1 MTSETDKHRAVF
13 LAAVMLLSVVVGTVA
28 FSGSAAAIGDPQA
41 DGASITNTSVV
52 ETSNNTH
59 AVELNA

>member
-41 DGASITNTSVV
+41 DGVV
-52 ETSNNTH
+52 FRLADSRRS
-59 AVELNA
+59 